1 VDSADEF
8 YSIMGVLTREM
19 NEFGLLDPNQ
29 LVVAVVAVEPVAE
42 LSELRDRFTYNIT
55 PWAGAVGAA
64 RRGLRLLQSDEDT
77 DEDLDEDKMAVTA
90 AFGLGSMLGGRRAS
104 VDRDRLNLDISALK
118 QQYSR
123 LRERQRQAH
132 IIISGSFIVP
142 RTLLSDCLKCLCPL
156 CFSCLRETSR
166 TFEAGDHPCGHEPL
180 AAWSDGAEGGATTPI
195 GASPHAAAHAAA
207 SSRCASSAQT
217 SVRNTRRHHQVA
229 RTAHRTQSFAH
240 RTLLVVHVDRLKRH

>member
-1 VDSADEF
+1 LSVDSADEF

-132 IIISGSFIVP
+132 IIISGSFIVL
-142 RTLLSDCLKCLCPL
+142 RTPFSKYLNCPL
-156 CFSCLRETSR
+156 CFSCLHETSR
-166 TFEAGDHPCGHEPL
+166 TIEAGDHPGGHEPL
-180 AAWSDGAEGGATTPI
+180 AAGSDGAEGGAATPI
-195 GASPHAAAHAAA
+195 GACPHAAAHAAA
-207 SSRCASSAQT
+207 SSRCA
-217 SVRNTRRHHQVA
+217 
-229 RTAHRTQSFAH
+229 
-240 RTLLVVHVDRLKRH
+240 